1 MFCRTLLSSSL
12 VVAIVG
18 FLPNAS
24 PAQVLFRIRAGGPPL
39 PVDQAAVNAV
49 VDKVLKNLEDDY
61 VFPEVATKMAQAI
74 RKRQADHA
82 YDDIK
87 TGQQLAQRLTH
98 DLQETSHDKH
108 LRIMCSTD
116 ALPKPPGS
124 ESPMHESPARK
135 ARMRHR
141 GEWINGGYRKVER
154 LPGNIGYLAVDGF
167 PDVEAAAGP
176 AAAAMDFLANTDAL
190 IIDLRHN
197 GGGEPKSVALLCSY
211 FFDSKP
217 IHLNSL
223 YWRKG
228 NRTEEYWTQKDVAG
242 KRYLG
247 KDVYILTSSRTF
259 SGGEEFAYDMQTQK
273 RATLVGQTTGGGAHP
288 GQGVPI
294 NDHFLMFVP
303 GGRAINPITKTDW
316 EGTGVK
322 PEIAVPADQALD
334 KARDIALEKLLANAK
349 DEETRQHIQMDL
361 ERSHDMPPDKSTT
374 QAK

>member
-1 MFCRTLLSSSL
+1 MSCRTLLSSSL

-18 FLPNAS
+18 LLPSAS
-24 PAQVLFRIRAGGPPL
+24 PAQVLFRIKADGPPL
-39 PVDQAAVNAV
+39 PIDQATVNAV
-49 VDKVLKNLEDDY
+49 IDKVLKNLDEDY
-61 VFPEVATKMAQAI
+61 VFPEVAAKMAEAI
-74 RKRQADHA
+74 RKRQTDHA
-82 YDDIK
+82 YDDVK

-116 ALPKPPGS
+116 ALPKPPGHN
-124 ESPMHESPARK
+124 SPPHESPAMK
-135 ARMRHR
+135 ARVRQR

-167 PDVEAAAGP
+167 PDLEAAVGP

-190 IIDLRHN
+190 IIDLRRN
-197 GGGEPKSVALLCSY
+197 GGGAPQSVALLCSY
-211 FFDSKP
+211 FFDSNP
-217 IHLNSL
+217 IHLNNL

-228 NRTEEYWTQKDVAG
+228 NRTEEFWTQKDVAG

-273 RATLVGQTTGGGAHP
+273 RATLVGQATGGGAHP
-288 GQGVPI
+288 GHGEPI
-294 NDHFLMFVP
+294 NDHFMMFVP

-322 PEIAVPADQALD
+322 PEVTVPADQALD
-334 KARDIALEKLLANAK
+334 KAREMALEKLLANAK
-349 DEETRQHIQMDL
+349 DDETRQHIRMDL
-361 ERSHDMPPDKSTT
+361 ERSHDTPPGKSTT